1 MKKFLAIVASI
12 LLAAAPLSAQTIFR
26 PAEVTISTDVVT
38 IDGKKFF
45 SHVVREKQTLYSI
58 GKAYGVSSLDIID
71 TNPSLNLDRRPIK
84 PGDVLLIPVTDK
96 ALSLRQKQAR
106 LPEALEVGSDSAA
119 VAADSAVVAADS
131 AVGASDSASAPVAP
145 AGKDLVA
152 MDSLAMAADSASA
165 PVTPAGKDLVA
176 MDSLAVASDSL
187 AIAPDSLSITP
198 ADSCLFEEPSE
209 EEFIYDM
216 PDVIKVSL
224 LLPMNADSTANV
236 RYLNYYFGSLLA
248 ARDLGAQGI
257 KLEISTIDT
266 MSPDAFAQA
275 EHDFKESDVI
285 IGPVSAGDIS
295 KALPLLPEGKMLVS
309 PMDAKTEELTLD
321 SPVILAATPA
331 SRQILDAVSW
341 MKEEKAEA
349 DTLIVVRES
358 EVRLSPSMQFM
369 RSNLDFEELGNVI
382 EVDYSIAGGLEM
394 NEWFGVHTHLA
405 DTATRV
411 MALSERDVFV
421 KDVIRNVYLQN
432 SLKHNVTIYGP
443 ARTRSSDVEEMCNAY
458 LHNSVTYYID
468 YERPEVIEFVG
479 NYRALF
485 HSEPDSFAFHGY
497 DTMRYFVSICAAYGR
512 GWAQKLDKFS
522 QSGLQTYF
530 RFDPSDT
537 VGNVNSGL
545 RRVLYTP
552 GFNIYIMDK

>member
-131 AVGASDSASAPVAP
+131 ASAPVA
-145 AGKDLVA
+145 
-152 MDSLAMAADSASA
+152 
-165 PVTPAGKDLVA
+165 PAGKDLVA

-187 AIAPDSLSITP
+187 AVAPDSLALAPDSLSIAPDSLSITP

>member
-106 LPEALEVGSDSAA
+106 LPEALEVGSDSA
-119 VAADSAVVAADS
+119 VVAT
-131 AVGASDSASAPVAP
+131 DSASVPVTP
-145 AGKDLVA
+145 AGRDLVA
-152 MDSLAMAADSASA
+152 MDSLA
-165 PVTPAGKDLVA
+165 L
-176 MDSLAVASDSL
+176 ASDSL
-187 AIAPDSLSITP
+187 ALAPDSLMRAPSLAVAPDSLALAPDSLSITP

-257 KLEISTIDT
+257 KLEINTIDT

-275 EHDFKESDVI
+275 EHDFRESDVI